1 MLFTSI
7 TFLYVFFPIICNAYF
22 IYPNKINNLILLIAS
37 LLFYGF
43 GEPKYLVVMI
53 FSILL
58 GYLFGLI
65 LEKHQ
70 GQIINKLYLFIS
82 LCIYMCIFI
91 YFKYTIFLISNI
103 NSLFNLKIVVPNVV
117 LPIGISFYMFQ
128 IISYNIDIYRGNI
141 SAQKNIITL
150 GTYISMFP
158 QLIAGPI
165 VRYSSIND
173 QLKKRDKSIDNF
185 AIGIQRFIIGLSK
198 KVLLANELGELCNI
212 VKLSSQESV
221 LFYWLYAISFTLHI
235 YFDFSGYSD
244 MAIGLGKVFGF
255 DLNENFN
262 YPYVSKSITEF
273 WRRWH
278 ISLGSWFRDYIYIPL
293 GGNRSGKVKVLLNI
307 TIVWL
312 LTGLWHGAAW
322 NFVVWGLM
330 YAVLLI
336 IEKYFLKHLSK
347 KNTIFNHIYVIFFV
361 VIGFVIFDAESM
373 SSGIQ
378 YLKGMFLIND
388 IPLITGEFIY
398 YLKSYLTVISIG
410 ILASTPLPKKIW
422 LKLKETNLD
431 IHNIFNLFEIILL
444 TCLLIISTSYI
455 IDGSFN
461 PFLYFRF

>member
-7 TFLYVFFPIICNAYF
+7 TFLYVFFPIICIAYF
-22 IYPNKINNLILLIAS
+22 IFPNKINNLILLIAS

-278 ISLGSWFRDYIYIPL
+278 IS
-293 GGNRSGKVKVLLNI
+293 
-307 TIVWL
+307 
-312 LTGLWHGAAW
+312 
-322 NFVVWGLM
+322 
-330 YAVLLI
+330 
-336 IEKYFLKHLSK
+336 
-347 KNTIFNHIYVIFFV
+347 
-361 VIGFVIFDAESM
+361 
-373 SSGIQ
+373 
-378 YLKGMFLIND
+378 
-388 IPLITGEFIY
+388 
-398 YLKSYLTVISIG
+398 
-410 ILASTPLPKKIW
+410 
-422 LKLKETNLD
+422 
-431 IHNIFNLFEIILL
+431 
-444 TCLLIISTSYI
+444 
-455 IDGSFN
+455 
-461 PFLYFRF
+461 